1 MEKNVF
7 QPLVVLEKKPVAK
20 KFEEVRVAFVK
31 PTEELIDIE
40 TEELG
45 EPIEN
50 IEKNVESSQMIEIL
64 DRRKTSRLDRKLIM
78 NRLKNKRA
86 TKNTLV
92 SSPII
97 EEKIVEVPAPIKT
110 GEKIV
115 IKPKFIIKPV
125 EPSVPITE
133 TTEIYPL
140 IEPVEEQRKIE
151 EKIIE
156 KAIEKERVEKEA
168 IEKEAIEKELEKPEK
183 QKRGRKRKQEIIEQL
198 PEVDITTVAIR
209 NQKVIDRLP
218 KEKEKVIIKAPSYY
232 MNNRKIFIQKLTELF
247 RPYQKELIETQE
259 SVSCESRSQNDE
271 FSLLTHQKIVRDY
284 LNLYSPYRGLL
295 LYHGLGAGKCH
306 KKDTPIMMA
315 DGTIKLVQD
324 IEVGDFLM
332 GDDSKPRTILSLA
345 RGRDKMY
352 DIIPIK
358 GEKYTVNQEHILC
371 LRASGFPKLSKNNHK
386 SNTNYNIQW
395 LENNEFQ
402 SKTFTFNQSNEADI
416 KDAAEKFYENIK
428 HNKETSDNVYEIS
441 VKDYLNLSNK
451 KKAFLKGYRV
461 GIDFDEKEIPIDP
474 YMIGYWLGD
483 RSEITSQD
491 LTVLYYLAN
500 NLPKYNLSLSYR
512 SNYTYGITGNG
523 KYNNNIFLNT
533 LKDLDM
539 INNKHIPMIYK
550 CNSRENRLKLLAGL
564 IDSDGF
570 LDNGGFEFTQK
581 NETLMDD
588 VIYLARSLGFS
599 CYKSVKKTS
608 WTSNG
613 EKKYGIAWRTHIT
626 GEGIE
631 EIPTKIPRK
640 KAYPKKQ
647 IKDVLVTGIKVEYVN
662 EDDYYGFMLDGNCR
676 YIMGDFTVTHNTCT
690 SIAIAEGMK
699 SNKRVFVLT
708 PASLKM
714 NFFSE
719 MKKCGDALYKKN
731 QFWEFVSIEGKP
743 EYLGI
748 LSRALSLP
756 VDFIRKQN
764 GAWLVNVQKETN
776 YTELDPSQQ
785 LDIDTQLNEMIR
797 SKYTDINYNGLNMNK
812 MKVLTSNFTKNPF
825 DNSVVLIDE
834 AHNFVSRI
842 VNKIKK
848 PKSIPYMMYDY
859 LMNATNA
866 RIVLLSGTPIINYP
880 NEIGILYNI
889 LRGYLKTWNIPAVW
903 EKADKLNTETIL
915 KILDDGNM
923 KTFDYVDYADNKIT
937 ITRNP
942 FGFINTKK
950 KGAIKG
956 TKRNPK
962 INVGGKNRTRKSKNI
977 IESFINKISFKKDEI
992 TE

>member
-483 RSEITSQD
+483 RSEITSQ
-491 LTVLYYLAN
+491 
-500 NLPKYNLSLSYR
+500 
-512 SNYTYGITGNG
+512 I
-523 KYNNNIFLNT
+523 
-533 LKDLDM
+533 
-539 INNKHIPMIYK
+539 
-550 CNSRENRLKLLAGL
+550 
-564 IDSDGF
+564 
-570 LDNGGFEFTQK
+570 
-581 NETLMDD
+581 
-588 VIYLARSLGFS
+588 
-599 CYKSVKKTS
+599 
-608 WTSNG
+608 
-613 EKKYGIAWRTHIT
+613 
-626 GEGIE
+626 
-631 EIPTKIPRK
+631 
-640 KAYPKKQ
+640 
-647 IKDVLVTGIKVEYVN
+647 
-662 EDDYYGFMLDGNCR
+662 
-676 YIMGDFTVTHNTCT
+676 
-690 SIAIAEGMK
+690 
-699 SNKRVFVLT
+699 
-708 PASLKM
+708 
-714 NFFSE
+714 
-719 MKKCGDALYKKN
+719 
-731 QFWEFVSIEGKP
+731 
-743 EYLGI
+743 
-748 LSRALSLP
+748 
-756 VDFIRKQN
+756 
-764 GAWLVNVQKETN
+764 
-776 YTELDPSQQ
+776 
-785 LDIDTQLNEMIR
+785 
-797 SKYTDINYNGLNMNK
+797 
-812 MKVLTSNFTKNPF
+812 
-825 DNSVVLIDE
+825 
-834 AHNFVSRI
+834 
-842 VNKIKK
+842 
-848 PKSIPYMMYDY
+848 
-859 LMNATNA
+859 
-866 RIVLLSGTPIINYP
+866 
-880 NEIGILYNI
+880 
-889 LRGYLKTWNIPAVW
+889 
-903 EKADKLNTETIL
+903 
-915 KILDDGNM
+915 
-923 KTFDYVDYADNKIT
+923 
-937 ITRNP
+937 
-942 FGFINTKK
+942 
-950 KGAIKG
+950 
-956 TKRNPK
+956 
-962 INVGGKNRTRKSKNI
+962 
-977 IESFINKISFKKDEI
+977 
-992 TE
+992 